1 MKNNEKGIALLTTLI
16 LGLVALAFIG
26 ALLYFLT
33 SGTRFSGTEKRYYT
47 ALEAAKGGADL
58 IISKL
63 LTVGDVTCNGNN
75 TCTPCPTNPSN
86 SCKIDLTTSSFGDY
100 NIEAYL
106 LGKENTG
113 TSTIFD
119 IRVIAKSSQ
128 RPNEK
133 AEIEFVYK
141 LE

>member
-47 ALEAAKGGADL
+47 ALEAAKGGADS
-58 IISKL
+58 IISTL
-63 LTVGDVTCNGNN
+63 LIDGDVTCNNGNN
-75 TCTPCPTNPSN
+75 CVSCPLTPSD
-86 SCKIDLTTSSFGDY
+86 SCKIDLTTTTLGNY

-106 LGKENTG
+106 LGKET
-113 TSTIFD
+113 TTYSTVFS
-119 IRVIAKSSQ
+119 IRVIARNPQ
-128 RPNEK
+128 QPNEK

-141 LE
+141 IE